1 MRILE
6 LGKFYPPERGGMET
20 LLQIWAE
27 GFHQR
32 GHPVTCIVANRSA
45 RSETETHGNLSIHRL
60 ASLGSLF
67 STSLC
72 PAYPAA
78 TRRYPAD
85 VIHAHFPNPLADV
98 AVLRAPP
105 HIPVVVHWHSDIVRQ
120 KALMGLYQPIQSAL
134 LRRADR
140 IVVATPQHL
149 EFSAWLAPFKHKV
162 EVIPFG
168 LDLGRY
174 QPTPELLAQAARLRA
189 ESKAGCVFLNI
200 GRLVGYKG
208 QRYAVEALKHVP
220 DAELWLVGTGPLEE
234 ELRTI
239 AANVG
244 VADRV
249 RFWGNVS
256 DHQLPALL
264 HACDVFLFPSVTPNE
279 AFGLVLVEA
288 MACAK
293 PLLACHLRSGVTYVC
308 RSGDNGVLVQPADV
322 PALSEGMGSLAA
334 SRTMRDE
341 LGNRGRLRAR
351 LEFSHDVMLDRHLN
365 LFKTLMGSNRESR
378 PSSA

>member
-32 GHPVTCIVANRSA
+32 GHSVTCVVANRSA
-45 RSETETHGNLSIHRL
+45 TTTTETHGNFTLHRL

-72 PAYPAA
+72 PAYPGA
-78 TRRYPAD
+78 TRRHPAD
-85 VIHAHFPNPLADV
+85 VIHAHFPNPLADL

-105 HIPVVVHWHSDIVRQ
+105 DIPVVVHWHSDIVRQ

-134 LRRADR
+134 LRRANR

-149 EFSAWLAPFKHKV
+149 EFSNWLAPFKNKV

-168 LDLGRY
+168 LDLARY
-174 QPTPELLAQAARLRA
+174 QPTPQLMAEAARLR
-189 ESKAGCVFLNI
+189 SGSRAGCVFLNI

-208 QRYAVEALKHVP
+208 QRHAVEALQKVP
-220 DAELWLVGTGPLEE
+220 DSELWLVGTGPLEE
-234 ELRTI
+234 DLRSL
-239 AANVG
+239 AVAVG
-244 VADRV
+244 VSDRV
-249 RFWGNVS
+249 RFWGNVADS
-256 DHQLPALL
+256 QLPALL

-288 MACAK
+288 MACSK

-308 RSGDNGVLVQPADV
+308 RAGDNGVLVQPADAE
-322 PALSEGMGSLAA
+322 ALAQAMRSLAGSPA
-334 SRTMRDE
+334 MRDE
-341 LGNRGRLRAR
+341 LGNRGKLRAR
-351 LEFSHDVMLDRHLN
+351 REFSHDVMLDRHLN
-365 LFKTLMGSNRESR
+365 LFKALMGTNRESR
-378 PSSA
+378 PPSA

>member
-27 GFHQR
+27 GFQQR
-32 GHPVTCIVANRSA
+32 GHQVTCIVANRS
-45 RSETETHGNLSIHRL
+45 RRTETISHPNLTIHRL

-72 PAYPAA
+72 PAYTSA
-78 TRRYPAD
+78 TQRHPSD

-105 HIPVVVHWHSDIVRQ
+105 NVPVVVHWHSDIVRQ

-134 LRRADR
+134 LRRANR

-149 EFSAWLAPFKHKV
+149 EFSAWLAPFKEKV
-162 EVIPFG
+162 DVIPFG

-174 QPTPELLAQAARLRA
+174 QPTPALLTEAARLRS

-208 QRYAVEALKHVP
+208 QRYAVEALRDVP
-220 DAELWLVGTGPLEE
+220 DAELWLVGTGPLEA
-234 ELRTI
+234 ELRSI

-244 VADRV
+244 VADRI
-249 RFWGNVS
+249 RFWGNVP
-256 DHQLPALL
+256 DNQLPALL

-308 RSGDNGVLVQPADV
+308 RSGDNGVLVPPYDA
-322 PALSEGMGSLAA
+322 PALAQAMGALAA
-334 SRTMRDE
+334 SRSIRND
-341 LGNRGRLRAR
+341 LGHRGRLRAR
-351 LEFSHDVMLDRHLN
+351 REFSHDVMLDQHLK
-365 LFKTLMGSNRESR
+365 LFKTLMGNKRQSR
-378 PSSA
+378 SSHA